1 MVIQPDSTDAFER
14 GYHMRPFLAVGAR
27 ERYGG
32 QSATHWFASRPLPV
46 SSACPP
52 QLPQTDAL
60 HPARLMARERPN
72 PLHSVKIGHPF
83 RPAETARAARDT
95 SSFNG
100 GASTSGALGK
110 QRAPPLY
117 QMTDCPSQARAPRP
131 NAPEEGHSP
140 VFHIRQP
147 PVNCSRTPPPAV
159 YRLGTT
165 GGKSDRRQSSR
176 VHQTGLP
183 GRSPP
188 PPSTPIK
195 SFALL
200 FLD

>member
-1 MVIQPDSTDAFER
+1 MNVASYASLLGSRCAPALRRAKRDSLVR
-14 GYHMRPFLAVGAR
+14 
-27 ERYGG
+27 
-32 QSATHWFASRPLPV
+32 FASASRVLGVPSPA
-46 SSACPP
+46 SPDGCSAPRSIDGTREAQPITFGENWTPIPP
-52 QLPQTDAL
+52 GGDS
-60 HPARLMARERPN
+60 ARGPR
-72 PLHSVKIGHPF
+72 HVVV
-83 RPAETARAARDT
+83 RD
-95 SSFNG
+95 G

-110 QRAPPLY
+110 QRALPVY
-117 QMTDCPSQARAPRP
+117 RMTDCPSQARASSP

-147 PVNCSRTPPPAV
+147 PVNCSRTPPPTV
-159 YRLGTT
+159 CRLGTT

-176 VHQTGLP
+176 AHQTGLP